1 MISKELLI
9 DTCRPL
15 DEDNYTQMD
24 CNHCTRTMTSV
35 GSEALQT
42 VFVLHSDSIPS
53 RASDGAR
60 KRRERP

>member
-1 MISKELLI
+1 MNCKELLI

-15 DEDNYTQMD
+15 DEDNYTQMGSNY
-24 CNHCTRTMTSV
+24 CSRTMTVV

-60 KRRERP
+60 KRRE